1 MADKP
6 QMHIKIIKTP
16 LVEESY
22 HSISPFGRTHASI
35 VKQQN
40 KVQRITN
47 ANAQY
52 AKNYDKVH
60 TNIIPHNRFEM
71 KHRKMNSTQYSDNVR
86 ALQNYVD
93 G

>member
-1 MADKP
+1 M
-6 QMHIKIIKTP
+6 QIKIIKTP
-16 LVEESY
+16 LVEEGY
-22 HSISPFGRTHASI
+22 QSISPFGRTQASI
-35 VKQQN
+35 AKQQN

-71 KHRKMNSTQYSDNVR
+71 KHKKMNNTEYSENVR
-86 ALQNYVD
+86 ALQNYVN